1 MAVRMDGP
9 SRPKPPTTGAFGPDA
24 LEAKKAQQAA
34 AETSTDG
41 ATPAATWN
49 ADTRPIVIGQ
59 TSIGSYSDFV
69 PGHDRVDSEAFKPA
83 WSNVHDAMD
92 LLSQIRTGSPDQYAL
107 VVAQMRAA
115 GYLGPR
121 ANSRSSVEAA
131 WKSVL
136 EDGAS
141 LYAQHNGRRE
151 ANVFDWLAQQAAT
164 GAELNSQTGGGYGG
178 SGSES
183 STVVD
188 VNFTNPDTAKGVLNA
203 AMAQYLGRDAKPGEL
218 QKFISALKGH
228 EAADPTVTTTKSGTS
243 TTGTAASHATTS
255 TASRVT
261 EGGTNSA
268 QFAEDWA
275 RSQEGSGEHV
285 AATRLLDGFMKAIQ
299 NPQGVL

>member
-1 MAVRMDGP
+1 MANGAPPPV
-9 SRPKPPTTGAFGPDA
+9 PTTGTFGTEA
-24 LEAKKAQQAA
+24 REAKLAQLAA
-34 AETSTDG
+34 DAQTSGTG
-41 ATPAATWN
+41 AAPPATWN
-49 ADTRPIVIGQ
+49 ADTRPIVTGQ
-59 TSIGSYSDFV
+59 TPISDYV
-69 PGHDRVDSEAFKPA
+69 PSHGRVSSNLPV
-83 WSNVHDAMD
+83 WSNVHAGMN
-92 LLSQIRTGSPDQYAL
+92 LLSQMRTGAPDQYAL
-107 VVAQMRAA
+107 TVAQMRAA

-121 ANSRSSVEAA
+121 ANSLSSIEAA

-136 EDGAS
+136 EDGAE
-141 LYAQHNGRRE
+141 LYAQHNGGTG

-164 GAELNSQTGGGYGG
+164 GAELNSQSGGGYGG

-188 VNFTNPDTAKGVLNA
+188 VNFTNPDTAKGVLNN

-243 TTGTAASHATTS
+243 TTGTQASHATTS